1 MIQVK
6 IVHILLLIFVNTN
19 KVTHEE
25 ESYSNDYI
33 DLSQQMVQQVNN
45 GAFDKNQQ
53 NENVNVTYFS

>member
-1 MIQVK
+1 MCRSSIP
-6 IVHILLLIFVNTN
+6 HHSCF
-19 KVTHEE
+19 HEE

-33 DLSQQMVQQVNN
+33 DLSQQMIQQVNN